1 MKRLV
6 LLLAV
11 AVLLIATASVALA
24 DTTYTYTGN
33 PFTDFS
39 GIYPL
44 SGTSNVSGSFTVA
57 QALAPNL
64 FDAQVTPTTW
74 GFTDGH
80 FFWGPGDYLDANG
93 DGKPNGLVGT
103 GAFVI
108 TTDSNG
114 NITNWGIS
122 LHIEGPITLSS
133 ICNNSSGTI
142 DYTLFT
148 NNGED
153 FSIDSFN
160 GTPPTSCLNGDDAD
174 NAGTPGTWT
183 ISTTGS
189 GGAGGGGT
197 VVPEPS
203 GLQLLGAGMVGL
215 LALAGAAC
223 RQERRRA
230 I

>member
-6 LLLAV
+6 LMLATV
-11 AVLLIATASVALA
+11 AFLIATASVAHA

-33 PFTDFS
+33 PFTDFT

-64 FDAQVTPTTW
+64 FDAQVAPTTW
-74 GFTDGH
+74 DFTDGH
-80 FFWGPGDYLDANG
+80 FVWAPGDYLDANG

-122 LHIEGPITLSS
+122 LHVEGPVTLSS
-133 ICNNSSGTI
+133 LCNNSTGTI

-153 FSIDSFN
+153 FSIDSFS
-160 GTPPTSCLNGDDAD
+160 GTPPTSCFNGDDAD
-174 NAGTPGTWT
+174 NAGMPGTWAM
-183 ISTTGS
+183 TTS
-189 GGAGGGGT
+189 GGGGGGGGGT
-197 VVPEPS
+197 GVPEPS
-203 GLQLLGAGMVGL
+203 SVLLLAAGLLGLVFRRVL
-215 LALAGAAC
+215 LYT
-223 RQERRRA
+223 
-230 I
+230 